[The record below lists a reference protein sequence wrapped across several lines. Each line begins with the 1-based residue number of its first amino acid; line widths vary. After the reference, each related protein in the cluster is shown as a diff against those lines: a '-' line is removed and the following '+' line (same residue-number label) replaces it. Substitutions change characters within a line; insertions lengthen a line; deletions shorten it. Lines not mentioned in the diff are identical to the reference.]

1 MQPDRRRKPRVLV
14 VDDKVSNHLAFA
26 AVLEEECELLFA
38 SSGAQAIEMLQAER
52 AIDVVLMDVHMPE
65 MDGFETVQRIKK
77 IEALRDI
84 PIIFVTAVYQDDPFV
99 KKGYAVGGIDYFSK
113 PFDPEIL
120 RLKVAAYAAFRIK
133 AQLLREREVHIKESE
148 EMLRVGRKLS
158 SVLDSLPLGILI
170 ADLDGRICQTTETV
184 GRILNQKE
192 PGNIDSYGEMLGW
205 WDSSGQMLK
214 DRNGPLGRALAGESS
229 HAKPVL
235 IQCLDGNV
243 KTVLVSASP
252 LHGLQGKMVGA
263 VVLVCDLTEAKQME
277 ASLAQRVTKLISLG
291 LELEESVAR
300 Q

>member
-14 VDDKVSNHLAFA
+14 VDDKRSNQLALA
-26 AVLEEECELLFA
+26 AVLEDECELFFA
-38 SSGAQAIEMLQAER
+38 LSGMDALKLLETER
-52 AIDVVLMDVHMPE
+52 VDVVLMDVHMPD
-65 MDGFETVQRIKK
+65 MDGFETVKRIKQ
-77 IEALRDI
+77 IEALREI

-133 AQLLREREVHIKESE
+133 AQLLREREIHIKESE

-158 SVLDSLPLGILI
+158 SILDSLPVGILI
-170 ADLDGRICQTTETV
+170 SDFDGRIIQTTESV
-184 GRILNQKE
+184 ARILNQKE
-192 PGNIDSYGEMLGW
+192 PVNVDSYGEMLGW
-205 WDSSGQMLK
+205 WDSAGQMIK
-214 DRNGPLGRALAGESS
+214 DRNGPLGRALAGETS
-229 HAKPVL
+229 HSKPLL

-252 LHGLQGKMVGA
+252 LRGLEGKMVGA
-263 VVLVCDLTEAKQME
+263 VVLICDLTEAKQME
-277 ASLAQRVTKLISLG
+277 ASLAQRVTNLISLG
-291 LELEESVAR
+291 VELEETVAR

>member
-1 MQPDRRRKPRVLV
+1 MLV
-14 VDDKVSNHLAFA
+14 VDDKHSNHLAFA
-26 AVLEEECELLFA
+26 AVLEEECELVFA
-38 SSGAQAIEMLQAER
+38 LSGAEAIKLLQAER
-52 AIDVVLMDVHMPE
+52 PFDVVLMDVHMPE
-65 MDGFETVQRIKK
+65 MDGFETVQRIKQ

-84 PIIFVTAVYQDDPFV
+84 PVIFVTAVYQDDPFV
-99 KKGYAVGGIDYFSK
+99 KKGYAVGAIDYFSK

-158 SVLDSLPLGILI
+158 SVLDSLPVGILI
-170 ADLDGRICQTTETV
+170 ADLDGRICQTTESV
-184 GRILNQKE
+184 ARILNQKE
-192 PGNIDSYGEMLGW
+192 PVNTDSYGVMLGW
-205 WDSSGQMLK
+205 WDSAGQMIK
-214 DRNGPLGRALAGESS
+214 DRNGPLGRALAGEAS
-229 HAKPVL
+229 HGKPLL

-252 LHGLQGKMVGA
+252 LRGLEGKMVGA
-263 VVLVCDLTEAKQME
+263 VVLICDLTEAKQIE

-291 LELEESVAR
+291 VELEESVAR

>member
-14 VDDKVSNHLAFA
+14 VDDKRSNHLAFA

-38 SSGAQAIEMLQAER
+38 SSGAQAIEMLGSER
-52 AIDVVLMDVHMPE
+52 PVDVVLMDVHMPD

-77 IEALRDI
+77 IDTLRDI

-99 KKGYAVGGIDYFSK
+99 KKGYAVGAIDYFSK

-148 EMLRVGRKLS
+148 EMLKVGRKLS
-158 SVLDSLPLGILI
+158 SVLDSLPVGILI
-170 ADLDGRICQTTETV
+170 ADLDGRICQTTESV
-184 GRILNQKE
+184 ARILNQKQ
-192 PGNIDSYGEMLGW
+192 PAHTDSYGEMLGW
-205 WDSSGQMLK
+205 WDSAGQMIK

-229 HAKPVL
+229 DGKPLL

-252 LHGLQGKMVGA
+252 LRGLEGRMVGA
-263 VVLVCDLTEAKQME
+263 VVLICDLTEAKQIE
-277 ASLAQRVTKLISLG
+277 ASLTQRVTRLINLG
-291 LELEESVAR
+291 VELQESVAPH
-300 Q
+300 